1 MQGVD
6 YQFLRSR
13 THPVGQNLKHYRENL
28 PAIHARAPA
37 IELSKA
43 TKPPN
48 GYYFGPRQPSARP
61 RGWCRTTCG
70 RSAHLLSESLG
81 DEEVVVVAVTH
92 PAQLEYSNRS
102 TTKR

>member
-37 IELSKA
+37 IELSQA

-48 GYYFGPRQPSARP
+48 GYYFGPWR
-61 RGWCRTTCG
+61 RTTCG